1 VSIAP
6 TYCASPPGSD
16 RVTNRGLADEVR
28 PLPLSTKSCEPSR
41 ENMAAVGYQPVG
53 MNPSTSLC
61 PGFATSITATVLLS
75 ALATSRRLSSG
86 ERLTWF
92 GVDPGGA
99 CGNIDTEIC
108 SAARP
113 VSRSIAHTALVF
125 AQATKRRLPS
135 FVSAIALGCSPTA
148 ISPRGSNDH
157 ASKDNT
163 LAPPQIE
170 TNSVLP
176 SGDTTHV

>member
-1 VSIAP
+1 
-6 TYCASPPGSD
+6 
-16 RVTNRGLADEVR
+16 
-28 PLPLSTKSCEPSR
+28 
-41 ENMAAVGYQPVG
+41 
-53 MNPSTSLC
+53 MNPSTSLL
-61 PGFATSITATVLLS
+61 PGLATSTTATVLLS

-113 VSRSIAHTALVF
+113 ASRSIAQTALVL

-135 FVSAIALGCSPTA
+135 RVSAIALGCSPTT

-157 ASKDNT
+157 ASSFNT
-163 LAPPQIE
+163 FAPPQME
-170 TNSVLP
+170 TKSVFP
-176 SGDTTHV
+176 SGDTRQVYASAGSPMLRRTWPVCRSTTLKI